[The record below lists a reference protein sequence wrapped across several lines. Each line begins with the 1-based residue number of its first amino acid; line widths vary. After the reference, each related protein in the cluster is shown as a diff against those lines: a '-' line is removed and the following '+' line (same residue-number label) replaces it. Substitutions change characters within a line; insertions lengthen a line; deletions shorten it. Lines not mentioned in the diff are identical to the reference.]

1 MVNGRSLEAK
11 LPSALAQ
18 PRWGGPGGGV
28 GGTPPLTRIRRAL
41 LILLLATHA
50 AWAAEPALPPAGDSP
65 SWGWLGVRIRDLSEQ
80 EMEELTVRYGL
91 GEGYGVLLVDVLKG
105 GPAETI
111 GLKAGDLV
119 VAYDGRPILEVR
131 ALQRFVG
138 ATPAGKSASL
148 TVLREGK
155 RRPLQVTIGAMPTE
169 VVAER
174 VAAEY
179 GFAVRALV
187 GERSASER
195 GDDPVVA
202 VVMERS
208 PAKQAG
214 LQVGDRIV
222 RFNGQAVTSL
232 ATLGALLRRQRL
244 REPLDLHVLREGN
257 PLSLH
262 VPPAVPDRA
271 LP

>member
-1 MVNGRSLEAK
+1 MVNGM
-11 LPSALAQ
+11 
-18 PRWGGPGGGV
+18 
-28 GGTPPLTRIRRAL
+28 RRAL
-41 LILLLATHA
+41 LILLFAILFATHA
-50 AWAAEPALPPAGDSP
+50 AWAAEPALQTAGDSP

-80 EMEELTVRYGL
+80 EMEELTVLYGL

-111 GLKAGDLV
+111 GLKTGDLV

-138 ATPAGKSASL
+138 ATPVGKSASL

-222 RFNGQAVTSL
+222 RLNDQTVTSFAAL
-232 ATLGALLRRQRL
+232 QALLRRHSLKQSLLLHILRQGELRSLRL
-244 REPLDLHVLREGN
+244 
-257 PLSLH
+257 
-262 VPPAVPDRA
+262 PPALPDNA